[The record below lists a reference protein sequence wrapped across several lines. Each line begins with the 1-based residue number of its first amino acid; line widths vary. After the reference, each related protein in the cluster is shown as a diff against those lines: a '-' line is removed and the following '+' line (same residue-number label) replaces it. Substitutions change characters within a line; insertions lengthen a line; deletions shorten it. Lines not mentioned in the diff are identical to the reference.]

1 MLMDES
7 PLLQWFPLRVPY
19 GRGLKLKAFLDS
31 RQIENFIPM
40 MRTIVEKDGVRRKV
54 VRPAVR
60 NLCFVCADRQSLD
73 ALRADLTGRIAVHY
87 LWDKSTRQPLVVPE
101 KAMRDFIRIS
111 RTMDEDLVYLSEVAP
126 KLREGQR
133 VRVLAGPFQG
143 VEGVVVRVRKS
154 KRVMVELPGMMAVAT
169 TFIQPDLL
177 ETLPGFPSAD

>member
-1 MLMDES
+1 MRIRRIS
-7 PLLQWFPLRVPY
+7 FFILLCCLCWNVFAAEY
-19 GRGLKLKAFLDS
+19 
-31 RQIENFIPM
+31 QI
-40 MRTIVEKDGVRRKV
+40 KGVV
-54 VRPAVR
+54 
-60 NLCFVCADRQSLD
+60 
-73 ALRADLTGRIAVHY
+73 I
-87 LWDKSTRQPLVVPE
+87 DKSTRQPLVVPE